1 MLDIGLFPS
10 ICIVATIS
18 SLVWLVL
25 SRFVV
30 REEPDWHDRLKS
42 LVTENAPREAQ
53 SLLIDD
59 ETAPKTGVIPA
70 LSSVLQPKDKIENQA
85 LAHILGQ
92 AGFNGPGVVHSFL
105 AFKLITMCV
114 LGVLA
119 AGIAAA
125 GFAADGATV
134 GLAGMTGVAL
144 GMFLPL
150 MTLRWI
156 AKGRREQI
164 QLAIPGAVD
173 LLVIAL
179 EAGIAIDQAMNE
191 VAEEMKPMSPALA
204 VELEAYTNEMRLG
217 GNRAKALHNLGTR
230 SGVDDLNAMA
240 NVLLQADRFGTAIA
254 QALKE
259 MARVSR
265 QKRRQRAEERASK
278 TAVTLLVP
286 LILFIFPGIFVI
298 LVGPAGITIFRD
310 MVAM

>member
-18 SLVWLVL
+18 SIVWLVL
-25 SRFVV
+25 SKLVTRS
-30 REEPDWHDRLKS
+30 EPDWHDRLKS
-42 LVTENAPREAQ
+42 LVNENRPLEES
-53 SLLIDD
+53 SLVLTGED
-59 ETAPKTGVIPA
+59 ESRPGFFPA
-70 LSSVLQPKDKIENQA
+70 ISSILQPKDKIENQA

-92 AGFNGPGVVHSFL
+92 AGFSGPGVVPCFL
-105 AFKLITMCV
+105 GLKVLAMCV
-114 LGVLA
+114 LGLI
-119 AGIAAA
+119 GSLTAAA
-125 GFAADGATV
+125 YSAETPTIT
-134 GLAGMTGVAL
+134 LAGVSGLAL

-150 MTLRWI
+150 MVLRHM
-156 AKGRREQI
+156 AKGRQDQI
-164 QLAIPGAVD
+164 QMAIPGAVD

-191 VAEEMKPMSPALA
+191 VSQEIKPMSPALA
-204 VELEAYTNEMRLG
+204 GELEAYGNEMRLG
-217 GNRAKALHNLGTR
+217 GNRMKALHNLGTR
-230 SGVDDLNAMA
+230 AGVDDLNAVA

-278 TAVTLLVP
+278 TAVTLLIP

-310 MVAM
+310 MVAL